1 MEKGPQY
8 LEERSETLFGGKECI
23 RLQKDELLLDSL
35 VEHTR
40 KKRND
45 CKSLLKYKSVQV
57 NGEVQTYHAFELHPG
72 DEVKLVRRR
81 IFLLNFFMKMMT

>member
-1 MEKGPQY
+1 MYKV
-8 LEERSETLFGGKECI
+8 T
-23 RLQKDELLLDSL
+23 KDELLLESL

-72 DEVKLVRRR
+72 DEVEVTVT
-81 IFLLNFFMKMMT
+81 FPDDYGVDELNGKEAVFDVTVNGIYE